1 MADYGEGAGVIARCV
16 EFVDHAWN
24 SNGGDHVM
32 TMGRLTAALRIVT
45 IAFTLAVSCAVA
57 PVSAQQAD
65 DSNAILKWPPEITA
79 ARWPKHR

>member
-1 MADYGEGAGVIARCV
+1 
-16 EFVDHAWN
+16 
-24 SNGGDHVM
+24 M

-45 IAFTLAVSCAVA
+45 IAFALAVSCVVA